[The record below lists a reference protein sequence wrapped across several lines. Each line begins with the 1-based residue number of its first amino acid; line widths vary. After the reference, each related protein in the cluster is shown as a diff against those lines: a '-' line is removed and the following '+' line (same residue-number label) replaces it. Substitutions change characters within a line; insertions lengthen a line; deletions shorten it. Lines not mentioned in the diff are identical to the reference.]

1 MPNLEE
7 QIVSLLARKN
17 YQPLKPK
24 ALARKLG
31 LPSSRY
37 SEFRHALRS
46 LVKNH
51 RAEIGK
57 NHTVRPTQPHGTVT
71 GIYRRTT
78 SGFGFVRPHAI
89 DGRAGPE
96 ILIREG
102 DALDASTGDEVLVRI
117 TRKPSRPDLGPVG
130 EILQVLERATRQ
142 FVGTYFERDGQGL
155 VRVDGTVFSH
165 SIYVGD
171 PGAKGAK
178 PDDKVVLEMIRFPTP
193 EERGEGVLTEVLG
206 PRGKPGVDT
215 LSIIRE
221 FELPDPFPQLAPD
234 LRVFD
239 PGNGPVGHR
248 CREGK

>member
-7 QIVSLLARKN
+7 QIVSALARKS

-24 ALARKLG
+24 ALARK
-31 LPSSRY
+31 
-37 SEFRHALRS
+37 
-46 LVKNH
+46 
-51 RAEIGK
+51 
-57 NHTVRPTQPHGTVT
+57 
-71 GIYRRTT
+71 
-78 SGFGFVRPHAI
+78 
-89 DGRAGPE
+89 
-96 ILIREG
+96 
-102 DALDASTGDEVLVRI
+102 
-117 TRKPSRPDLGPVG
+117 PSRPDVGPVG
-130 EILQVLERATRQ
+130 EILRVLERATRQ

-193 EERGEGVLTEVLG
+193 EERGEGVITEVLG

-221 FELPDPFPQLAPD
+221 
-234 LRVFD
+234 
-239 PGNGPVGHR
+239 
-248 CREGK
+248 

>member
-7 QIVSLLARKN
+7 QIVAALARKS

-37 SEFRHALRS
+37 AEFRHALRS
-46 LVKNH
+46 LLKMN

-71 GIYRRTT
+71 GTYRRTT
-78 SGFGFVRPHAI
+78 SGFGFVRPHAS
-89 DGRAGPE
+89 DGHAGPE

-102 DALDASTGDEVLVRI
+102 NALDASTGDTVLVRI

-130 EILQVLERATRQ
+130 EIVQVLERATRQ
-142 FVGTYFERDGQGL
+142 FVGTYFERDGEGF

-171 PGAKGAK
+171 TGAKGAK
-178 PDDKVVLEMIRFPTP
+178 PEDKVVLEMIRFPTP
-193 EERGEGVLTEVLG
+193 EERGEGVIAEVLG
-206 PRGKPGVDT
+206 ARGKPGVDT

-221 FELPDPFPQLAPD
+221 FELPDRFGPEVVEEA
-234 LRVFD
+234 RAAAAAFD
-239 PGNGPVGHR
+239 
-248 CREGK
+248 EED